1 MIIGD
6 EFLALRSLIGRP
18 LAVVAD
24 EPIGLTYSRAY
35 RLTRALL
42 DPGPGRLA
50 VRGRFTR
57 IVDQLS
63 SVDQVALHNRLA
75 APDPKMLSI
84 IDPRPAIR
92 TAGTVQNAY
101 SVSLLQAETLAVAV
115 LDNLRIVFADPDSAS
130 APFRRAATE
139 MGLDL
144 EIVR

>member
-18 LAVVAD
+18 AAVVAD

-35 RLTRALL
+35 RLTQALL

-63 SVDQVALHNRLA
+63 SVDQVASPQPTRCA
-75 APDPKMLSI
+75 
-84 IDPRPAIR
+84 
-92 TAGTVQNAY
+92 
-101 SVSLLQAETLAVAV
+101 
-115 LDNLRIVFADPDSAS
+115 
-130 APFRRAATE
+130 
-139 MGLDL
+139 
-144 EIVR
+144 

>member
-6 EFLALRSLIGRP
+6 ELLALRALVGRP
-18 LAVVAD
+18 APVGAG
-24 EPIGLTYSRAY
+24 ETIGLTYSRAY

-57 IVDQLS
+57 VVDRLS
-63 SVDQVALHNRLA
+63 PADQVALHNRLA
-75 APDPKMLSI
+75 APDPTVLAI

-101 SVSLLQAETLAVAV
+101 AVSLLQAEALAAAV
-115 LDNLRIVFADPDSAS
+115 LDDLRIVFADADSAS
-130 APFRRAATE
+130 APFRRAAAE
-139 MGLDL
+139 MGLHL
-144 EIVR
+144 EVAQ